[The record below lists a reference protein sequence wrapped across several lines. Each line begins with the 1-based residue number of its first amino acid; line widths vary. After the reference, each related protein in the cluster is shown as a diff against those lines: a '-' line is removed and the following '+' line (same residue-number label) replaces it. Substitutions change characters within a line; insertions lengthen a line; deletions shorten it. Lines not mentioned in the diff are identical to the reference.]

1 MLLETLEWYRPQ
13 VNQAQLNL
21 LDSHDVPRA
30 LHMLQG
36 DVAALKLAL
45 VLLFC
50 LPGVPCVYYGTEAG
64 LSGGAEPA
72 CREAMPWGD
81 PQRWTHDLRPFIA
94 SLATLRQDQ
103 PALRGTDL
111 EIELLPGAEGDQGLR
126 LVRRD
131 LACGAA
137 VELVVN
143 RSRTS
148 PLPLACSAGA
158 VLWPP
163 ALAGGAL
170 PSVLEPQTAL
180 VLMSTA
186 SHR

>member
-1 MLLETLEWYRPQ
+1 M
-13 VNQAQLNL
+13 
-21 LDSHDVPRA
+21 
-30 LHMLQG
+30 
-36 DVAALKLAL
+36 AALKLAL

-64 LSGGAEPA
+64 LSGGAEPQ

-81 PQRWTHDLRPFIA
+81 LQQWPHDVRLFIA
-94 SLATLRQDQ
+94 SLAALRQDQ

-111 EIELLPGAEGDQGLR
+111 KIELLPGGEGDQGLR

-131 LACGAA
+131 SACGAQ
-137 VELVVN
+137 VELLVN

-148 PLPLACSAGA
+148 SLPLACSTGA

-170 PSVLEPQTAL
+170 PAVLEPQTAL

-186 SHR
+186 SHY

>member
-50 LPGVPCVYYGTEAG
+50 LPGVPCIYYGTETG
-64 LSGGAEPA
+64 LSCGAEPA

-81 PQRWTHDLRPFIA
+81 PQLWPHDLRPFIA
-94 SLATLRQDQ
+94 SLATLRQEQ

-111 EIELLPGAEGDQGLR
+111 EI
-126 LVRRD
+126 
-131 LACGAA
+131 
-137 VELVVN
+137 VVN
-143 RSRTS
+143 RSRTDA
-148 PLPLACSAGA
+148 LPLTSSWGV

-163 ALAGGAL
+163 ESAGASPLAALGPQGAVVMG
-170 PSVLEPQTAL
+170 PS
-180 VLMSTA
+180 A
-186 SHR
+186 SD

>member
-1 MLLETLEWYRPQ
+1 L
-13 VNQAQLNL
+13 
-21 LDSHDVPRA
+21 
-30 LHMLQG
+30 
-36 DVAALKLAL
+36 AA
-45 VLLFC
+45 
-50 LPGVPCVYYGTEAG
+50 
-64 LSGGAEPA
+64 
-72 CREAMPWGD
+72 
-81 PQRWTHDLRPFIA
+81 
-94 SLATLRQDQ
+94 LRQDQ

-143 RSRTS
+143 RSQTS
-148 PLPLACSAGA
+148 PLPLVCSAGA

-186 SHR
+186 SHC

>member
-1 MLLETLEWYRPQ
+1 
-13 VNQAQLNL
+13 
-21 LDSHDVPRA
+21 
-30 LHMLQG
+30 MLQG

-64 LSGGAEPA
+64 LSGGAEPS

-81 PQRWTHDLRPFIA
+81 PQQWSHDLRLFIA
-94 SLATLRQDQ
+94 SLAALRQDQ

-111 EIELLPGAEGDQGLR
+111 EIALLPGSEGDQGLR
-126 LVRRD
+126 LLRRD
-131 LACGAA
+131 SACGAV

-148 PLPLACSAGA
+148 PLPLACSTGA

-170 PSVLEPQTAL
+170 PAVLEPQTAL

-186 SHR
+186 PHR